1 MIYFNKIFVKFSG
14 EKMKKI
20 LVILSVFL
28 AICLTIGAVSADDG
42 WSFSFS
48 SESSISSSSNGG
60 QVDFNNGELNIQG
73 LKFTIPDGFKE
84 NETVKLVG
92 EEANQTAFPGF
103 SVSTDR
109 FDKGDE
115 FVVIKVIYGDNKL
128 DNDSCTPSADTVAK
142 QIEGH
147 SGHFTQYE
155 DGVSFDYLQD
165 GKLVEI
171 VASSEDVLSSVLK
184 S

>member
-1 MIYFNKIFVKFSG
+1 MGWFRPIPAQPLTFFSHN
-14 EKMKKI
+14 I
-20 LVILSVFL
+20 
-28 AICLTIGAVSADDG
+28 
-42 WSFSFS
+42 
-48 SESSISSSSNGG
+48 
-60 QVDFNNGELNIQG
+60 NIQG
-73 LKFTIPDGFKE
+73 LKFKIPDGFKE

-109 FDKGDE
+109 FDKGDD
-115 FVVIKVIYGDNKL
+115 FVVFKVIYGDNKL
-128 DNDSCTPSADTVAK
+128 DNNSYAPSSDTVAK
-142 QIEGH
+142 EIEGH
-147 SGHFTQYE
+147 SGHFTQYN